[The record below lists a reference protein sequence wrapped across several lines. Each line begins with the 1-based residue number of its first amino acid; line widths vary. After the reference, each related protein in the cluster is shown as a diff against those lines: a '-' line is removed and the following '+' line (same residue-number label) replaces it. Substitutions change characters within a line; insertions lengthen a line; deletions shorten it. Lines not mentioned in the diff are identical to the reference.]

1 MRKFINDRI
10 YRVLMIVLVA
20 LIAFTTRKTWVNR
33 HILEAYH
40 REGKSFI
47 AGLWHNNILC
57 FTQPLGGMGLAGM
70 ISQSRDGENI
80 AYVCAFFGLK
90 PVRGSTARGALGA
103 TRALLRALNQ
113 GGSIALTP
121 DGPRGPRYVM
131 QPGITALAGRA
142 GVPIVPMACAA
153 SRMIEFNSWD
163 RMKLPL
169 PFSRVIYYVG
179 DPIWPEGKGQDEAA
193 TRQRVQYAMLRAEV
207 IVDQYM
213 EGGRIAR
220 EPALAEVAGEG
231 VARKGGNR

>member
-1 MRKFINDRI
+1 
-10 YRVLMIVLVA
+10 MIMIVA

-33 HILEAYH
+33 QILEAYH

-57 FTQPLGGMGLAGM
+57 FTQPLGSMGLAGM
-70 ISQSRDGENI
+70 IYQSRDGENI
-80 AYVCAFFGLK
+80 AHVCAFFGLK
-90 PVRGSTARGALGA
+90 PVRGSSAKGALGA

-113 GGSIALTP
+113 GHGIALTP
-121 DGPRGPRYVM
+121 DGPRGPRYVV
-131 QPGITALAGRA
+131 QAGITALAGRA

-163 RMKLPL
+163 HMKMPL

-179 DPIWPEGKGQDEAA
+179 DPIWPAGKGQDEAA
-193 TRQRVQYAMLRAEV
+193 SRQRVQHAMLRAEV

-220 EPALAEVAGEG
+220 EPALAEVAGAE
-231 VARKGGNR
+231 VAAKGGNRETARG